1 MMTGGLRAAVP
12 ASTSTP
18 SSSSFICD
26 VYRQECNRATNATYQ
41 PLLISSR
48 EKKKRKKETRRLP
61 PCLYP
66 CYRSLPPEYQLPRT
80 TSLVKLFFFLRL
92 GFNFYFTPLFL
103 SLLYSIRVPFYCSVE
118 QQVYELCQLL
128 FFFLLFFFFQPLSI
142 CPTCPEPFDSV
153 FIFVH

>member
-18 SSSSFICD
+18 SSSFICD

-48 EKKKRKKETRRLP
+48 EKKEKKKQDDYRHACTPATVRYRRSTNYHVLP
-61 PCLYP
+61 AL
-66 CYRSLPPEYQLPRT
+66 S
-80 TSLVKLFFFLRL
+80 SFLFFFLRL

-103 SLLYSIRVPFYCSVE
+103 SLLYSIRVPFYRSVE

-153 FIFVH
+153 FSFVH

>member
-1 MMTGGLRAAVP
+1 MPVP
-12 ASTSTP
+12 LLP
-18 SSSSFICD
+18 F
-26 VYRQECNRATNATYQ
+26 ATAGVPTTTYYQ
-41 PLLISSR
+41 P
-48 EKKKRKKETRRLP
+48 
-61 PCLYP
+61 C
-66 CYRSLPPEYQLPRT
+66 QA
-80 TSLVKLFFFLRL
+80 FFFLRL